1 MFVKI
6 TQVIISK
13 NTDGEKALV
22 TIGGKKRYH
31 RGEKALP

>member
-13 NTDGEKALV
+13 NTDGGKSV